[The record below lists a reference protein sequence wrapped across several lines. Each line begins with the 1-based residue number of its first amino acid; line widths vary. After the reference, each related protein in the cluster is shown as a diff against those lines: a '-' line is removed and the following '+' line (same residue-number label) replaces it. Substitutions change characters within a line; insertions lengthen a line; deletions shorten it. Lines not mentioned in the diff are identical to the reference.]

1 MYKLCII
8 MSELLATI
16 RELVEVLKQMNEPKR
31 RGTTK

>member
-8 MSELLATI
+8 MSELLAAI

-31 RGTTK
+31 RGSTK

>member
-8 MSELLATI
+8 MTELLSTI

-31 RGTTK
+31 RGTSK